1 MKILVTGGAGFIGSF
16 LVDRLVRD
24 GHEVRIYDNLDSQVH
39 LGSTTRHQ
47 KKPPYL
53 NKEAEFIYGDVR
65 DRESLAKALEGIEVV
80 FHEAAAVG
88 VGQSQ
93 YQIKHYMDVNTGGTA
108 NLLDILANGKHRV
121 QKIMVAASMSSYG
134 EGGYRCAKCG
144 DMRPPLRTEEQL
156 AQKKWEL
163 LCSKCHTVLTPI
175 PIPETAERQC
185 QSIYALSKL
194 DQEEMVLNFGKTYN
208 IPAVAL
214 RYFNVYGPRQSLSNP
229 YTGVAAIFMS
239 RIKNNHS
246 PVVYEDGLQTRDF
259 ISVLD
264 IVEANIL
271 AMTKPEADYQAFNVG
286 SGKILS
292 ILDIAKV
299 LIELYRR
306 VADPS
311 SVEPHV
317 TYQFRKGDI
326 RHCIADI
333 SKIETKLGFKPKVSF
348 QEGMKELI
356 RYSQEVE
363 AIDLFDQ
370 ASQELKARGLA

>member
-1 MKILVTGGAGFIGSF
+1 MYYLKTFLMKILVTGGAGFIGSF

-24 GHEVRIYDNLDSQVH
+24 GHEVRVYDNLDPQVH
-39 LGSTTRHQ
+39 LHQ
-47 KKPPYL
+47 KKPSYL
-53 NKEAEFIYGDVR
+53 SPEVEFIQGDVR
-65 DRESLAKALEGIEVV
+65 DVDRLAKALEGIEII

-108 NLLDILANGKHRV
+108 NLLDILANRKHRV
-121 QKIMVAASMSSYG
+121 QKMMVAASMSSYG
-134 EGGYRCAKCG
+134 EGCYRCARCG
-144 DMRPPLRTEEQL
+144 VMRPPVRTEEQL
-156 AQKKWEL
+156 TKKEWEL
-163 LCSKCHTVLTPI
+163 HCPQCQNVLTPL
-175 PIPETAERQC
+175 PIPETAERHC

-194 DQEEMVLNFGKTYN
+194 DQEEMVLNFGKTYHL
-208 IPAVAL
+208 PTVAL

-259 ISVLD
+259 ISVHD

-271 AMTKPEADYQAFNVG
+271 AMSKPEADDEAFNVG
-286 SGKILS
+286 SGVPLM

-299 LIELYRR
+299 LIELYG
-306 VADPS
+306 S
-311 SVEPHV
+311 SVQTQV
-317 TYQFRKGDI
+317 MDQFRKGDI

-333 SKIETKLGFKPKVSF
+333 SKIKMKLGFSPKVSF

-356 RYSQEVE
+356 RYSQECE
-363 AIDLFDQ
+363 AVDLFDQ

>member
-24 GHEVRIYDNLDSQVH
+24 GHEVRIYDNLDPQVH
-39 LGSTTRHQ
+39 RHQ
-47 KKPPYL
+47 KKPAYL
-53 NKEAEFIYGDVR
+53 NKGAEFIQGDVR
-65 DRESLAKALEGIEVV
+65 DRESLAKALEGIEVI

-108 NLLDILANGKHRV
+108 NLLDILANRKHRV
-121 QKIMVAASMSSYG
+121 QKIIVAASMSSYG
-134 EGGYRCAKCG
+134 EGGYRCATCG
-144 DMRPPLRTEEQL
+144 DLRPPTRPEAQL
-156 AQKKWEL
+156 AKKQWEL
-163 LCSKCHTVLTPI
+163 LCPQCKAILTPI
-175 PIPETAERQC
+175 PISETAERQC
-185 QSIYALSKL
+185 QSMYALSKM
-194 DQEEMVLNFGKTYN
+194 DQEEMVLNFGKTYG

-239 RIKNNHS
+239 RIKNNRS

-259 ISVLD
+259 ISVHD

-271 AMTKPEADYQAFNVG
+271 AMTKSEANEGAFNVG
-286 SGKILS
+286 SGQKLS
-292 ILDIAKV
+292 ILDIANV
-299 LIELYRR
+299 LIELYG
-306 VADPS
+306 S
-311 SVEPHV
+311 SIRPQV
-317 TYQFRKGDI
+317 TCRFRKGDI

-333 SKIETKLGFKPKVSF
+333 SKVKTKLGFKPKVSF

-356 RYSQEVE
+356 HYSQEGE

-370 ASQELKARGLA
+370 ASQELKTRG